1 MAKRKGALGLLI
13 RRSFPVIIPVLT
25 TIVLFILV
33 SFFMVIPIVRESLLN
48 DKREMLTGLTE
59 TAWSTV
65 EYNYQREKRGELS
78 RPEAQAMA
86 LKAVSSLRYGAES
99 KDYFWINDMT
109 PTMLAHP
116 YRPDLVGKDISG
128 FTDPQGKHLFVEAV
142 KKAREEGGG
151 FIDYQWQWMDDAH
164 KIVPKISY
172 VKRFI
177 PWDWVI
183 GTGVYIQ
190 DVETAIDSIT
200 RKLAIASGG
209 ILLIMLILS
218 SYIVWQAMSTEKER
232 ARAQRA
238 LQRLN
243 EELEERVATRT
254 AELQR
259 SFADLAQ
266 AMKTAEEARHEAEA
280 ANRTKSTF
288 LASMSHE
295 LRTPMNAI
303 IGYSEMLMEEAEDN
317 GDQSTLDD
325 LKKIHS
331 SGRHLLAL
339 INDIL
344 DLSKIEAGKMDIFIE
359 CFDIGRM
366 ISDVVAT
373 IEPLVQKNHNT
384 LKVACPENLGSIQSD
399 LTKVRQ
405 GLFNLLSNACKFT
418 REGTITLRVVR
429 QKEDD
434 GEWVLFQVCDTGIG
448 ITPEQVG
455 RLFEAFTQA
464 DNSTTRLYGG
474 TGLGLNI
481 TRKFCQLLG
490 GDVSVES
497 EPGKGSTF
505 TIRLP
510 LVAAGKPERED
521 KASDSEQAL
530 PPRQRGQKVVLVI
543 DDDRTSRDLIIRH
556 LTREG
561 FATVVAEGGKEGIR
575 LAREQKPDIITLDI
589 MMPEMDG
596 WAVLAALKAEP
607 QLRDIPVIMH
617 TILDQKEMAFALGVS
632 DYLMKPVSRE
642 QLASILDRYRGG
654 GGRKKILIV
663 DDDEPTRQLM
673 VYLLESKGYMTLE
686 AENGFA
692 ALERVK
698 EEIPHLIFLDLM
710 MPGMDGFAF
719 LEELHRVAEWQ
730 AIPIVVITAMDLSAA
745 DIERLNT
752 HVETIFQKGS
762 ITGEDIAKT
771 LRKLI
776 ELPPVASPIGSYDDT
791 GGGDRAPAAS

>member
-1 MAKRKGALGLLI
+1 MQHKGAFMAKSEGALGLLI
-13 RRSFPVIIPVLT
+13 KRSFPVIIPVLT
-25 TIVLFILV
+25 TIVLFILI
-33 SFFMVIPIVRESLLN
+33 SFFMVIPLVRESLLN
-48 DKREMLTGLTE
+48 DKREMLMGLTE

-65 EYNYQREKRGELS
+65 EYYYHKEKKGELS
-78 RPEAQAMA
+78 RPVAQEMA
-86 LKAVSSLRYGAES
+86 LKAVSSIRYGADS

-151 FIDYQWQWMDDAH
+151 FIDYQWQWMDDTS

-200 RKLAIASGG
+200 RKLAMASGG

-232 ARAQRA
+232 ARAQHA
-238 LQRLN
+238 LQKLN

-259 SFADLAQ
+259 SLADLAQ
-266 AMKTAEEARHEAEA
+266 AMKSAEEARHEAEA
-280 ANRTKSTF
+280 ASRTKSTF

-317 GDQSTLDD
+317 GDQSALGD

-344 DLSKIEAGKMDIFIE
+344 DLSKIEAGKMDIFVE

-384 LKVACPENLGSIQSD
+384 LYIEAPDNLGSIQSD

-418 REGTITLRVVR
+418 REGTITLRVSR
-429 QKEDD
+429 QKSGD
-434 GEWVLFQVCDTGIG
+434 GEWALFQVSDTGIG

-455 RLFEAFTQA
+455 RLFEAFSQA

-505 TIRLP
+505 TIKLP
-510 LVAAGKPERED
+510 LIPEGTPEKED
-521 KASDSEQAL
+521 KTRDSEQGL
-530 PPRQRGQKVVLVI
+530 SPSQQGQKVVLVI

-575 LAREQKPDIITLDI
+575 LARERTPDIITLDI

-642 QLASILDRYRGG
+642 RLASILDRYRGEE
-654 GGRKKILIV
+654 GRKRILIV

-673 VYLLESKGYMTLE
+673 VSLLESKGYITRE

-698 EEIPHLIFLDLM
+698 AEIPHLIFLDLM
-710 MPGMDGFAF
+710 MPGMDGFTF
-719 LEELHRVAEWQ
+719 LEELHRVNEWR

-752 HVETIFQKGS
+752 HVQTIFQKGS
-762 ITGEDIAKT
+762 MTGDDIAKT
-771 LRKLI
+771 LRQLLA
-776 ELPPVASPIGSYDDT
+776 LPPVISPTGS
-791 GGGDRAPAAS
+791 